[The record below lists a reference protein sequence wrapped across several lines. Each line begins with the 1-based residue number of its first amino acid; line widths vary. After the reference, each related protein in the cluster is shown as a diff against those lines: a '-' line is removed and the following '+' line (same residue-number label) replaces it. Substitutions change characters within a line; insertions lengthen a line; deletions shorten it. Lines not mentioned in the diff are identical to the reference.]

1 MAPKRKK
8 ADAFAVETPAAKVR
22 RSSRR
27 VNGPPGQQ
35 QDGSRQG
42 GKKED
47 PLGPAG
53 SPNASREAFER
64 TMRELGEMG
73 LKLQSAVKIQRLAV
87 ETSDLSKC
95 DPERVREEAFK
106 LRPASMR
113 QAKAEQKVEE
123 KIPEKPNF
131 DTDLQSADAAEE
143 KADSEVVERTARRP
157 PPVNSDV
164 LPLPWKGRLGYV
176 SADIDILTCILNFS
190 KGLDCRTS
198 RVHKSQSTP
207 KLMRRRI
214 GLS

>member
-8 ADAFAVETPAAKVR
+8 DAFAAETPATKVR

-27 VNGPPGQQ
+27 VNGSAGQQ
-35 QDGSRQG
+35 QHDGSRQRG
-42 GKKED
+42 RNED

-53 SPNASREAFER
+53 SPNGSREAFER

-113 QAKAEQKVEE
+113 QAKAEQKAEE
-123 KIPEKPNF
+123 ETPENSKV

-143 KADSEVVERTARRP
+143 KADSEAVERTAKRP

-176 SADIDILTCILNFS
+176 SADIDILILNSS
-190 KGLDCRTS
+190 KDLDCGTS

-207 KLMRRRI
+207 KLMRQRI